1 MKITLPQAKSC
12 MNDPLEIKKLAIER
26 LEEADILYNNRKF
39 DGAFYLAGY
48 SVELMLKAKI
58 CERFGI
64 PNLFDE
70 QNKGVNA
77 ISGIG
82 EVRKAVK
89 THNLYVLLIFG
100 GLLMKFE
107 KDILKNK
114 QLLKANSILFG
125 NWDENSRYKPC
136 GSMKAKEINALI
148 LLLKGKRG
156 LLSWIEK
163 N

>member
-1 MKITLPQAKSC
+1 
-12 MNDPLEIKKLAIER
+12 MNDPLEIKKLAFER
-26 LEEADILYNNRKF
+26 LSEAEILCSNGKF

-48 SVELMLKAKI
+48 SVELLLKAKI

-70 QNKGVNA
+70 QNKMVNA

-89 THNLYVLLIFG
+89 THNLFALLIMSN
-100 GLLMKFE
+100 LKPKF
-107 KDILKNK
+107 DAGTTKNK
-114 QLLKANSILFG
+114 HLLKSNSLLFG

-136 GSMKAKEINALI
+136 GSMNPAEVKDLI
-148 LLLKGKRG
+148 LVLKNKNGLLK
-156 LLSWIEK
+156 WIEK